1 MAIILYIYIYVL
13 AGLGLYQDHIQV
25 VDAPLASNFT
35 RIGHTYTLK
44 HYHIELVDSSR
55 DGPDTPLLLLM

>member
-1 MAIILYIYIYVL
+1 MAIILYIYVL

-25 VDAPLASNFT
+25 VDAPLASDFT
-35 RIGHTYTLK
+35 RIGHTYILK
-44 HYHIELVDSSR
+44 YHIELVDSSR